1 MKEMK
6 EGKNGHMID
15 SGLSETLG
23 SWPLNAPGVVWQ
35 PPLCQPPLGMGVRP
49 RCLLVRQGRGERGAE
64 NALYSGL
71 FHVWPEAAPSAPA
84 LDAVGTRSGFS
95 RGWRGDATTSRQV
108 SGLCV
113 MNAHT
118 PGLTGPARAGLRP
131 EGSGNLAKRKQE
143 TACSRCR
150 RPKLRSQV
158 PGAPAPLWTRIS
170 LPGPRPPPCGARG
183 TGHIYPEQ
191 PDPPWVRHPPPRHP
205 QGCTRSWHRLL
216 AFCPTKIQR
225 DVLSPDGRLTT
236 RGAVTGMR
244 FIVTSSSI
252 TSSFSNLS
260 TARWGGPGSSPALC
274 HPLWGQGGSGRLCL
288 C

>member
-1 MKEMK
+1 ML
-6 EGKNGHMID
+6 
-15 SGLSETLG
+15 SGG
-23 SWPLNAPGVVWQ
+23 
-35 PPLCQPPLGMGVRP
+35 PLCQPPLGMGVRP
-49 RCLLVRQGRGERGAE
+49 RCLLVRQGRGERAAE

-113 MNAHT
+113 THAHT

-183 TGHIYPEQ
+183 TGHVYPEQ
-191 PDPPWVRHPPPRHP
+191 PDPPWVRHPPPPAPTGLH
-205 QGCTRSWHRLL
+205 TEL
-216 AFCPTKIQR
+216 ASLACFLSYKDPARCA
-225 DVLSPDGRLTT
+225 LSPRPPDNKGRRHWDAIHCHLF
-236 RGAVTGMR
+236 VYHR
-244 FIVTSSSI
+244 FLFKPLHSS
-252 TSSFSNLS
+252 LGR
-260 TARWGGPGSSPALC
+260 ARLFPCPLPPSLGPGRKQEALSV
-274 HPLWGQGGSGRLCL
+274 LIALLDRRCL
-288 C
+288 CSAV